1 MFSSIF
7 HVISRKLHQ
16 ATAPDY
22 KIFLFEIEIKYL
34 IKHLINNSYYGRVL
48 KHHECNF
55 KYYSTILFY
64 KQLKHLIK
72 FDGILHPSHITSLGL
87 KFRLNIFI
95 TTYTVVADG

>member
-1 MFSSIF
+1 MILREIFRAVSRSPRF

-34 IKHLINNSYYGRVL
+34 IKRLINNSYYGRVL

-55 KYYSTILFY
+55 KYYSTNIL
-64 KQLKHLIK
+64 L
-72 FDGILHPSHITSLGL
+72 
-87 KFRLNIFI
+87 
-95 TTYTVVADG
+95 